1 ASIVAVE
8 AVDPQIGRLVRA
20 TPRAGGALI
29 VTADHGNAD
38 EMFEH
43 DPKTAAILR
52 DSEGRAQGKTSHPP
66 PPRPL
71 SRYAPRAKPAV
82 DPGARAPGLANLA
95 ATALALM
102 GWQAPRDY
110 APSLLA

>member
-1 ASIVAVE
+1 
-8 AVDPQIGRLVRA
+8 VRA
-20 TPRAGGALI
+20 TARAGGALI

-43 DPKTAAILR
+43 DAKSGAIRR
-52 DSEGRAQGKTSHPP
+52 DKEGRPQVKTSHSLARVPFYV
-66 PPRPL
+66 
-71 SRYAPRAKPAV
+71 YAPEAKLALDARV
-82 DPGARAPGLANLA
+82 RAPGLANLA